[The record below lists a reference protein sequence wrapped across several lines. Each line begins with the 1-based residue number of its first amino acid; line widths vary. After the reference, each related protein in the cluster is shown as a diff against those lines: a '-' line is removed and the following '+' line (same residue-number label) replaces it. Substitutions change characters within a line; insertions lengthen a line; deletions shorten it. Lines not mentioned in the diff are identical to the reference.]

1 MAQWLLLLLLAVM
14 ISPKR
19 DNAHDALAVQLASA
33 KSSSTG
39 WTVAVLCAAP
49 EADIKQGGAL
59 ARLHPERQALLGPA
73 DAACLSD

>member
-19 DNAHDALAVQLASA
+19 DNAHDALCNSPGEIQP
-33 KSSSTG
+33 TG
-39 WTVAVLCAAP
+39 CIVAYSVP
-49 EADIKQGGAL
+49 PGDIKQGVAVPAPRAAGTA
-59 ARLHPERQALLGPA
+59 GPA